1 MGCCVECLA
10 ASWWWIFGVAFS
22 AFWSIRSCCLF
33 TKEYRDCEKFWW
45 GSYQFILNFSC
56 SFAGWICLH
65 ILELRFMSVGHV
77 NQLSWADFA
86 LFLLALL
93 GVTGSLPQFLVK
105 LPEAIVKATKS

>member
-1 MGCCVECLA
+1 
-10 ASWWWIFGVAFS
+10 
-22 AFWSIRSCCLF
+22 
-33 TKEYRDCEKFWW
+33 
-45 GSYQFILNFSC
+45 
-56 SFAGWICLH
+56 
-65 ILELRFMSVGHV
+65 MSVGHV